1 MSVPS
6 ARTSSGRIA
15 LTAAW
20 VPTGMNAGVRTTPCA
35 VAISPRRA
43 LPSLL
48 CSRNAKP
55 DIANSAAIA
64 FRGMPGHEHLT
75 QVQFYEYRTVIAAHH
90 KSRATE
96 QQAGIAVGIEP
107 VAGIDRMR
115 VGALHDL
122 EAGEGRDQHEQ
133 GRARQVEIRHQRL
146 DGAELVSRGDEQRS
160 LAAERQQDA
169 TLAAGAFDLLQRRW
183 AC

>member
-15 LTAAW
+15 FTAAW

-35 VAISPRRA
+35 VLISPRRA
-43 LPSLL
+43 LPSVL
-48 CSRNAKP
+48 CSRNEKP
-55 DIANSAAIA
+55 GMANSAVIA
-64 FRGMPGHEHLT
+64 FRGMLGHEYLT
-75 QVQFYEYRTVIAAHH
+75 QVQFYKYRTVIVIHH
-90 KSRATE
+90 KSRAAE

-107 VAGIDRMR
+107 VAGVDRMR
-115 VGALHDL
+115 VSVLHGL
-122 EAGEGRDQHEQ
+122 EAGESRDQHEQ
-133 GRARQVEIRHQRL
+133 GRARQVEIRHQRVG
-146 DGAELVSRGDEQRS
+146 GAELVSRGDEQRS